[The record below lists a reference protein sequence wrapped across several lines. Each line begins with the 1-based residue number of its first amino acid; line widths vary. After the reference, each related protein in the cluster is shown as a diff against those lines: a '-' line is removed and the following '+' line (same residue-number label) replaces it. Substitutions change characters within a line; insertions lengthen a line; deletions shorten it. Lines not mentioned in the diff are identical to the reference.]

1 MQTHRD
7 QCSEVAFL
15 KFVVIFPF
23 ALGPTND
30 GAGPEPWA
38 PDFSRILSTTTCCSP
53 STSGLPRASLT
64 DSMGQSFTWRGAGLG
79 IGSKTVVYFGLGSGC
94 RNWQD
99 PLWQCL
105 LHPLSQAGV
114 AEALAWLFSHPRLRI
129 NGEGQW
135 QPVPFVPPAGLG
147 VAAPEYRV
155 LLCALTSG
163 SWTAGSEDKQAAAAS
178 CPKPQ
183 ERSGAPAAAGEGAS
197 LKRNRARGSWTPTL
211 PAVR

>member
-1 MQTHRD
+1 MKPKPSRFLGLRPVQTHRD
-7 QCSEVAFL
+7 QCCEVAFL

-53 STSGLPRASLT
+53 STSGLPKASLT

-79 IGSKTVVYFGLGSGC
+79 IGSKTVGYFGLGPGC

-114 AEALAWLFSHPRLRI
+114 AEALAWLLSHPCLRI
-129 NGEGQW
+129 NWRG
-135 QPVPFVPPAGLG
+135 P
-147 VAAPEYRV
+147 VAA
-155 LLCALTSG
+155 CALCPTGRPGSG
-163 SWTAGSEDKQAAAAS
+163 GSRIQGPIV
-178 CPKPQ
+178 CPDVRQ
-183 ERSGAPAAAGEGAS
+183 LDCGE
-197 LKRNRARGSWTPTL
+197 
-211 PAVR
+211 